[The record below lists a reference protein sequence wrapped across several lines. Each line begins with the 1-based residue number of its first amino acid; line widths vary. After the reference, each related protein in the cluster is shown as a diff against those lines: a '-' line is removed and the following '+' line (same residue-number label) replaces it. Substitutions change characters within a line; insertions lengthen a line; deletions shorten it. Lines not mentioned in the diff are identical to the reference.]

1 VLLAVRE
8 PPRQGGAV
16 TATAQELGRRSA
28 WLVAAPIYIVVA
40 AASFVDNAV
49 GAWSPS
55 LLIRSFHQDPG
66 RIGVELGALLTI
78 GFGAGVIAGGFLADR
93 AGARAGLTGK
103 IRTALIIGALILPA
117 ALLMNAP
124 SFTIALLSVPLYFAL
139 SGAVTSL
146 GFSAILDTV
155 KATERGLA
163 MSVSFFLNVAI
174 GAGLG
179 PTAVAL
185 AAAHVFG
192 ESAGLGPA
200 LSATVIAGY
209 ACAVLA
215 AAVALGWNARAARA
229 A

>member
-1 VLLAVRE
+1 
-8 PPRQGGAV
+8 
-16 TATAQELGRRSA
+16 
-28 WLVAAPIYIVVA
+28 VA

-93 AGARAGLTGK
+93 AGARAGLRGK
-103 IRTALIIGALILPA
+103 VRAALIVGALILPA
-117 ALLMNAP
+117 SLAMNAP
-124 SFTIALLSVPLYFAL
+124 SFTVALLSVPLYFAL

-192 ESAGLGPA
+192 ESAGLGPPLA
-200 LSATVIAGY
+200 TTVIAGY

-215 AAVALGWNARAARA
+215 AAVALGWSAKAPRTA
-229 A
+229 